1 MEKASEYSKMSDV
14 DVYVELSLEQESL
27 QTMICLPGSRVKYV
41 IQRGV
46 ELSFP

>member
-14 DVYVELSLEQESL
+14 DVYVELSLETL
-27 QTMICLPGSRVKYV
+27 QMMICLPGSRVKYV

-46 ELSFP
+46 ELPIP